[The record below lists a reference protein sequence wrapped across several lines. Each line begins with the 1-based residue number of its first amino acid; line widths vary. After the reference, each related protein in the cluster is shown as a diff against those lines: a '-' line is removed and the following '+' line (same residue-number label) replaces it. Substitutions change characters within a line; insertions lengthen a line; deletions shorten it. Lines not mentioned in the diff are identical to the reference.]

1 MSEEAGLD
9 IDFDSELA
17 KIQGAVAGVEP
28 PPPSAEVEV
37 AGKVV
42 TSDRTVE
49 LLGRHFRI
57 ADRIGLMP
65 LLKFSAFSDVNV
77 QDPRALGALYAMLK
91 DCIHPGTPACG
102 TCQFCAPE
110 RCGECGSCQMAEAG
124 EGSDEDLP
132 CVRNRPDPTACKDW
146 DPGDWRAF
154 EDHAC
159 ESKAEAE
166 DLMSVVTKT
175 IELVAGRP
183 TQRPSGS
190 SPSPRRT
197 QGASTA
203 RSSARRGRGSRR

>member
-1 MSEEAGLD
+1 MAGRNLGD
-9 IDFDSELA
+9 AF
-17 KIQGAVAGVEP
+17 
-28 PPPSAEVEV
+28 
-37 AGKVV
+37 VV
-42 TSDRTVE
+42 
-49 LLGRHFRI
+49 I
-57 ADRIGLMP
+57 YP
-65 LLKFSAFSDVNV
+65 
-77 QDPRALGALYAMLK
+77 
-91 DCIHPGTPACG
+91 
-102 TCQFCAPE
+102 
-110 RCGECGSCQMAEAG
+110 EAG

>member
-9 IDFDSELA
+9 INFDAELA
-17 KIQGAVAGVEP
+17 RIQGTVAGVEP
-28 PPPSAEVEV
+28 PALAEVEV
-37 AGKVV
+37 AGKIV

-102 TCQFCAPE
+102 KCQFCAPE

-183 TQRPSGS
+183 TQPPSGS